1 MTDMLSERLRKITDC
16 IPQCNVLADVGC
28 DHGYI
33 GTTALLEGKAE
44 RVVFIDISR
53 PSLDKAVQFCA
64 QMNVSDR
71 FTFVCRDG
79 LGDCVADVAVIAG
92 MGGMETISVLKGA
105 QQLPEV
111 LVLQPMK
118 NVDELRRYLQSCY
131 FIVSDRMF
139 KDGKF
144 YNLIVARR
152 GQDTLSEDEILFGK
166 TNISNPQQDFLDYL
180 EMEANKYQQIANSTT
195 NSDVANKLRHLRE
208 TLNTV
213 KENTQCYKQK
223 C

>member
-16 IPQCNVLADVGC
+16 IPQCKVLADVGC

-33 GTTALLEGKAE
+33 GTTALLSGKADK
-44 RVVFIDISR
+44 VVFIDISR
-53 PSLDKAVQFCA
+53 PSLDKAVQFAA
-64 QMNVSDR
+64 QMNVEDR
-71 FTFVCRDG
+71 CTFLCRDG

-144 YNLIVARR
+144 YNLIVAHR
-152 GQDTLSEDEILFGK
+152 GQDNLSEDEIIFGK

-180 EMEANKYQQIANSTT
+180 EMEAGKYQQIANSTT
-195 NSDVANKLRHLRE
+195 NCDVANKLRHLRE

>member
-1 MTDMLSERLRKITDC
+1 MEKMHYNISIRL
-16 IPQCNVLADVGC
+16 
-28 DHGYI
+28 
-33 GTTALLEGKAE
+33 
-44 RVVFIDISR
+44 
-53 PSLDKAVQFCA
+53 
-64 QMNVSDR
+64 
-71 FTFVCRDG
+71 
-79 LGDCVADVAVIAG
+79 
-92 MGGMETISVLKGA
+92 
-105 QQLPEV
+105 
-111 LVLQPMK
+111 
-118 NVDELRRYLQSCY
+118 
-131 FIVSDRMF
+131 F